1 MVGRAL
7 GQLLEGVG
15 YEVRLLGEPEAF
27 GPQGHLEGLLEGVDV
42 LLLMPYLGK
51 ERREDF
57 LIAIGNAPETA
68 RIPILALSAVG
79 EETPLAT
86 EKLSVVPWPCDSEE
100 VARRIEA
107 AQRATEREE
116 PGSACGSGPLK
127 EERRRRGVGPYIGR
141 TLS

>member
-1 MVGRAL
+1 MVLGGNSVVGRAL

-27 GPQGHLEGLLEGVDV
+27 APQGLLGGLLEGVDV

-57 LIAIGNAPETA
+57 LIAIGSVPETA

-79 EETPLAT
+79 EETPPAT
-86 EKLSVVPWPCDSEE
+86 EKLSIVPWPCDSEE
-100 VARRIEA
+100 LARRIET
-107 AQRATEREE
+107 AQRVTA
-116 PGSACGSGPLK
+116 K
-127 EERRRRGVGPYIGR
+127 Q
-141 TLS
+141 

>member
-1 MVGRAL
+1 MVLGGNSVVGRAL

-27 GPQGHLEGLLEGVDV
+27 GPQGHLEGVDV

-57 LIAIGNAPETA
+57 LIAIGSVPETA

-79 EETPLAT
+79 EETPPAT

-100 VARRIEA
+100 LARRIET
-107 AQRATEREE
+107 AQRVTAKR
-116 PGSACGSGPLK
+116 
-127 EERRRRGVGPYIGR
+127 
-141 TLS
+141 